1 MRGSNT
7 DTGSGRLISMK
18 KIKAL
23 ISFTGAVTMAVGET
37 ADVADEVAADLLRA
51 GFAELAEADKEKKAK
66 KK

>member
-1 MRGSNT
+1 
-7 DTGSGRLISMK
+7 MK

-37 ADVADEVAADLLRA
+37 ANVADEVAADLLRA
-51 GFAELAEADKEKKAK
+51 GFAELVKTDSVKPDKEKKAK

>member
-1 MRGSNT
+1 
-7 DTGSGRLISMK
+7 MK

-37 ADVADEVAADLLRA
+37 ANVADEVAAELLRA
-51 GFAELAEADKEKKAK
+51 GFAELAEADNVKTDKEKKAK